1 MKLLIVKLS
10 AFGDIIH
17 ALPALEDLRARPERP
32 EIHWLVDARYAFVT
46 EAFPPD
52 VRVHVVALKQGD
64 WRGVARTLRSLRRLR
79 FDAVLDLQG
88 LVKSAL
94 LARLAGGSVFGL
106 DARHLREPVARW
118 LQHPVPFHAEDRHVV
133 QQLRRVAAAPFA
145 GTRPPEHPMPF
156 APPAI
161 APTEAMR
168 RSGDKT
174 LTAWELP
181 TPFAWL
187 HLGGGWATKQL
198 PDATWLTLIQ
208 GLLDRGIAPLL
219 GWGAET
225 ERKRAQ
231 YLASQAPGAIAARER
246 LPMRALCGLLAR
258 ASVVVGADTGVLHL
272 AAALGAPTVSFWGP
286 SASWRSAP
294 HGERDRHVES
304 NPACGPCFKRSCDR
318 FVCMDMIRAGDI
330 LAAIDDVRS

>member
-17 ALPALEDLRARPERP
+17 ALPALADLRARPECP

-52 VRVHVVALKQGD
+52 VRVHAVALKQGD
-64 WRGVARTLRSLRRLR
+64 WSGVARTLRSLRRLN

-88 LVKSAL
+88 LIKSAL
-94 LARLAGGSVFGL
+94 LARLAGSPVFGL
-106 DARHLREPVARW
+106 DARQLREPAARW

-133 QQLRRVAAAPFA
+133 QQLRRVAAAPFV
-145 GTRPPEHPMPF
+145 GTHPPASPMPF
-156 APPAI
+156 APPVI
-161 APTEAMR
+161 ALTDAMQQE
-168 RSGDKT
+168 GDRT
-174 LTAWELP
+174 LAAWEVP

-198 PDATWLTLIQ
+198 PETTWLMVMQ
-208 GLLDRGIAPLL
+208 GLMERGITPLL
-219 GWGAET
+219 GWGAEA
-225 ERKRAQ
+225 ERERARH
-231 YLASQAPGAIAARER
+231 LAGQTPGAIAARER
-246 LPMRALCGLLAR
+246 LPMPALCGLLAR
-258 ASVVVGADTGVLHL
+258 ATAVIGADTGVIHL

-286 SASWRSAP
+286 SASWRSGP
-294 HGERDRHVES
+294 QGERDRHVES
-304 NPACGPCFKRSCDR
+304 NPACGPCFKRSCNR
-318 FVCMDMIRAGDI
+318 FVCMDMIRADDI